1 MSETEELKQSII
13 QALDQ
18 ADEKTLRMIQ
28 AILQVH
34 LEHDFWYDLPE
45 EVKNDVEE
53 AIKESDRGEG
63 KTHEEVMKEYT
74 K

>member
-1 MSETEELKQSII
+1 
-13 QALDQ
+13 
-18 ADEKTLRMIQ
+18 MIQ